1 MSKTI
6 CPGQDTRF
14 WKPGDIFEVACG
26 KCGRPVEFFKDDSS
40 RRCPGCGQRVQ
51 NPRISLGCA
60 QWCEHAKECLGYDPK
75 ESREQGAGSKEQRAE
90 GNPDYA
96 NPSCA
101 GEPLRR
107 TGASSGSQS
116 SRAEGIP
123 HGNSGQVGQE
133 EKQQET
139 MIDRLIEAVKKEFG
153 CDQKRITHALLVLEK
168 AQKILR
174 REGGNPRV
182 VLTAALLHDI
192 GIKEAER
199 KHGSAAGKYQE
210 IEGPPIAERIMR
222 ELSLDAET
230 IEHVSRIVGSHH
242 SAKDIDT
249 LEFRILWDADWLVNL
264 HEEFPDT
271 GREELKKKIAKIFN
285 TETGRK
291 MATDLLP
298 CS

>member
-60 QWCEHAKECLGYDPK
+60 QWCEHAKECLGYDQK
-75 ESREQGAGSKEQRAE
+75 
-90 GNPDYA
+90 
-96 NPSCA
+96 
-101 GEPLRR
+101 
-107 TGASSGSQS
+107 
-116 SRAEGIP
+116 EGIE
-123 HGNSGQVGQE
+123 HRAKGIEKE

-199 KHGSAAGKYQE
+199 KHGSSAGKYQE
-210 IEGPPIAERIMR
+210 MEGPPIAERIMR

-264 HEEFPDT
+264 REEFPDA
-271 GREELKKKIAKIFN
+271 GREELEKKIARIFK
-285 TETGRK
+285 TGTGK
-291 MATDLLP
+291 EMAKDLLLP
-298 CS
+298 HSSS

>member
-14 WKPGDIFEVACG
+14 WKPGDIFEVTCG

-51 NPRISLGCA
+51 NPKISLGCA
-60 QWCEHAKECLGYDPK
+60 QWCEHAKDCLGFDPK
-75 ESREQGAGSKEQRAE
+75 D

-96 NPSCA
+96 NPSYA
-101 GEPLRR
+101 GKPLRR

-116 SRAEGIP
+116 SE
-123 HGNSGQVGQE
+123 QE
-133 EKQQET
+133 ES
-139 MIDRLIEAVKKEFG
+139 MVDRLIEAVKKEFG

-199 KHGSAAGKYQE
+199 KHGSDAGKYQE

-222 ELSLDAET
+222 ELGLDADT

-242 SAKDIDT
+242 SAGDIDT

-264 HEEFPDT
+264 REEFPGA
-271 GREELKKKIAKIFN
+271 GRGELEKKITRIFK
-285 TETGRK
+285 TETGK
-291 MATDLLP
+291 EMALDLLP
-298 CS
+298 PHKSS

>member
-1 MSKTI
+1 MGRTY

-14 WKPGDIFEVACG
+14 WKPGDIFEATCG

-40 RRCPGCGQRVQ
+40 RRCPGCGQKVQ
-51 NPRISLGCA
+51 NPKISLGCA
-60 QWCEHAKECLGYDPK
+60 QWCEHAKDCLGYDPK
-75 ESREQGAGSKEQRAE
+75 ESRVQGAGSREQRAE

-96 NPSCA
+96 NPSYT
-101 GEPLRR
+101 GKPLRR

-116 SRAEGIP
+116 SE
-123 HGNSGQVGQE
+123 QE
-133 EKQQET
+133 ESLV
-139 MIDRLIEAVKKEFG
+139 DRLIEAVKKEFG
-153 CDQKRITHALLVLEK
+153 CDQKRITHALMVLEK

-230 IEHVSRIVGSHH
+230 IEHVSRIVGRHH

-249 LEFRILWDADWLVNL
+249 LEFRILWDADWLANL
-264 HEEFPDT
+264 REEFPQA
-271 GREELKKKIAKIFN
+271 GKEELEKKIARIFK
-285 TETGRK
+285 TGTGK
-291 MATDLLP
+291 EMAMD
-298 CS
+298 SFNR